1 MDKISTYKIFPE
13 LKFIFNYLSG
23 SINDHDVILLK
34 MNEKSDPI
42 VNEDSVTTMDT
53 HSLRGF

>member
-1 MDKISTYKIFPE
+1 MDKIIFPE
-13 LKFIFNYLSG
+13 LKFIINYLSG

-34 MNEKSDPI
+34 MNEKSDPT
-42 VNEDSVTTMDT
+42 VNEDSETTMDT